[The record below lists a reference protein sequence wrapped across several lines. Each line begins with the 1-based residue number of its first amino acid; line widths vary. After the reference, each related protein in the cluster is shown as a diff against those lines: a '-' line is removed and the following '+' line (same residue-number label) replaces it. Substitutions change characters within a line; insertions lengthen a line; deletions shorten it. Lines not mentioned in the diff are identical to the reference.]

1 MKDRVI
7 KLGESIPKDVSLY
20 ISNGYLS
27 AIHPK
32 NFHGWFYV
40 CDKRERRIR
49 LVERL
54 KNEKTR

>member
-1 MKDRVI
+1 MEKKDRVV
-7 KLGESIPKDVSLY
+7 KLGKPILKDVSLY

-40 CDKRERRIR
+40 TDKNGRKIKFT
-49 LVERL
+49 V
-54 KNEKTR
+54 